1 MAFTQD
7 NSAIPIKTGMIN
19 NTNSYFFPYGWTGST
34 GPAGTTGPTGATGP
48 TGTAGGIGVTGPSG
62 PTGTHPN
69 SLTGPTGPKGQTS
82 SVGPT
87 GPTGPSVSGTTGTT
101 GPTGPAGASIDTVL
115 TMIDGTSNGV
125 SYTPSTQ
132 SLSVTISNQASPSL
146 PNGTYY
152 FSTNIRISWVQNTT
166 TVTDYI
172 LGSIVQGSLAFLSQ
186 VVSPNNINPSSTVTY
201 INLSGYLTTTSTSSP
216 VIQLS
221 YNLTNYSN
229 FTITVLN
236 LYAEQ
241 IS

>member
-19 NTNSYFFPYGWTGST
+19 NVSSYFFPYGWTGST
-34 GPAGTTGPTGATGP
+34 GPNGTVGPTGATGP
-48 TGTAGGIGVTGPSG
+48 TGSAGSAGVAGPSG

-125 SYTPSTQ
+125 SYTPTAQ
-132 SLSVTISNQASPSL
+132 SLSVPITNQASPSL

-152 FSTNIRISWVQNTT
+152 FSTNIRISWVSGTT
-166 TVTDYI
+166 AVTDLI
-172 LGSIVQGSLAFLSQ
+172 IATISQGSLAINSQ
-186 VVSPNNINPSSTVTY
+186 VVVPNNINSTVSY

-216 VIQLS
+216 VILLF
-221 YNLTNYSN
+221 YNLTNYSSY
-229 FTITVLN
+229 TITVLN
-236 LYAEQ
+236 LYAELV
-241 IS
+241 S